1 MKLQDPRHHVTVLE
15 RNPVGVTH
23 GWGVVFWDD
32 LVESLRASDP
42 DSAREIYDSAFQWRG
57 QRIEI
62 DGDVVAVGGRGYG
75 IGRQRLLDI
84 LGKRAVD
91 LGVQIHF
98 DRECDAAAAPPDV
111 DLLVASDGVNSSLR
125 KRHVA
130 DFGASEVVGRNRYVW
145 LGTSRV
151 FDIFTF
157 AFVRTD
163 AGYLWMHAYAFTGDR
178 STCIIEC
185 APDTW
190 ARLGFDRLSVAESLR
205 LLEEIFA
212 GHLDGHPLMVHPQ
225 NPSTIPWLLFRTV
238 SNRRWYSGN
247 TVLVGDAAHTT
258 HFTIGS
264 GTKLAMQD
272 AIALASVLRRHD
284 DLPSALKTYDATRRA
299 ALLLPQRD
307 AANSARWFEQ
317 VDRLATTT
325 DPALFSFLLHRR
337 RSELLAHLPAP
348 AYRLAHASAEVPQ
361 LRMLANRVNS
371 WRNRRYVRR
380 MQS

>member
-1 MKLQDPRHHVTVLE
+1 MRITCIGGGPAGLYFAILMKQQDP
-15 RNPVGVTH
+15 
-23 GWGVVFWDD
+23 GWGVVFWDN
-32 LVESLRASDP
+32 LLESLRTGDP
-42 DSAREIYDSAFQWRG
+42 DSAREIYDDAVQWRG

-62 DGDVVAVGGRGYG
+62 DGDAVALGGHGYA

-84 LGKRAVD
+84 LHKRAAD
-91 LGVQIHF
+91 LHVHVHF
-98 DRECDAAAAPPDV
+98 DHEYDAAAPPADF

-125 KRHVA
+125 KRHLA
-130 DFGASEVVGRNRYVW
+130 DFGTSEVAGRNRYVW
-145 LGTSRV
+145 LATSRV
-151 FDIFTF
+151 FDTFTF

-163 AGYLWMHAYAFTGDR
+163 AGYLWMHAYAFTGDC

-190 ARLGFDRLSVAESLR
+190 AQLALDRLPMAESLR
-205 LLEEIFA
+205 LLEKIFA
-212 GHLDGHPLMVHPQ
+212 DHLDGHPFMVRPQ
-225 NPSTIPWLLFRTV
+225 NQSSIPWLTFRTV

-264 GTKLAMQD
+264 GTRLAMED
-272 AIALASVLRRHD
+272 AIALASALRNHN
-284 DLPSALKTYDATRRA
+284 DLASALKTYDATRRA

-317 VDRLATTT
+317 VDRIATTT

-348 AYRLAHASAEVPQ
+348 AYRFVRASAEVPV
-361 LRMLANRVNS
+361 LRTVWNRVRLWQTGATS
-371 WRNRRYVRR
+371 
-380 MQS
+380 